1 MRDIIKRFKVNL
13 GYLVLINKM
22 FKMRNINIFCF
33 DLSIFYDLFYLLR
46 G

>member
-33 DLSIFYDLFYLLR
+33 DLSIFMICFIY
-46 G
+46 